1 MSCVHQECLIKWLTQ
16 NGKRQCELCKS
27 NFKFVEEWASL
38 REIITKNVKYVFGD
52 RRRLIVLGIYSL
64 YIYLFAKRFILV
76 LRYFKHLVQKY
87 IINRFFKQQG
97 KEIINLDVGKLKPKE
112 KVLIVIGRLVKMIK
126 FLYSL
131 FIVFQLSALAM
142 IESKR
147 IKDFFKIMVNNSKTL
162 RIKGGRL

>member
-1 MSCVHQECLIKWLTQ
+1 
-16 NGKRQCELCKS
+16 
-27 NFKFVEEWASL
+27 
-38 REIITKNVKYVFGD
+38 VFGD